1 MKPKIKTKETGENRG
16 QEREHKIAEQFTMRP
31 FAPIGLV
38 CYHSPMEKKRRQNG
52 GAPNQAAQSGLHVAT
67 RTTMYVVR
75 LLLFVI
81 MGLIICIAAFVTAQR
96 YANLYILVNEG
107 MALRADCIIADGA
120 QNDLEEYFTL
130 SCLSS
135 DRVSTDT
142 TYDNYNIT
150 SYNYDLAIEK
160 VSVLP
165 WSMTAQITATERVT
179 LRGSVNT
186 NLLEEGQSASDYP
199 LPEWTPVRYRIS
211 FLNSNE
217 RWYISSVEVLTENP
231 DQAPLGTPDPNQS
244 PIPAA
249 TPTPAITEAP
259 TLAPSTHSAGDVTTL
274 APAAAT
280 PAA

>member
-1 MKPKIKTKETGENRG
+1 M
-16 QEREHKIAEQFTMRP
+16 
-31 FAPIGLV
+31 V
-38 CYHSPMEKKRRQNG
+38 CYHSAMEKSTLEKKRGQSG
-52 GAPNQAAQSGLHVAT
+52 GTKKQAAQSGLHVAT

-75 LLLFVI
+75 TLLFVI
-81 MGLIICIAAFVTAQR
+81 MGLIICIAAFITAER

-107 MALRADCIIADGA
+107 MALRAECIIADGA

-130 SCLSS
+130 SCLSA

-150 SYNYDLAIEK
+150 SYNYDLSIQR

-165 WSMTAQITATERVT
+165 WSMTAEITAVERIT
-179 LRGSVNT
+179 LRGSINT

-199 LPEWTPVRYRIS
+199 LPQWTPVRYRIS
-211 FLNSNE
+211 FINSNE
-217 RWYISSVEVLTENP
+217 RWYISGVEVLEENP
-231 DQAPLGTPDPNQS
+231 EQEALGTPDPNQS

-249 TPTPAITEAP
+249 TPTPAVTEAP
-259 TLAPSTHSAGDVTTL
+259 SLAPSTHSAGEVTTL
-274 APAAAT
+274 APATAT